1 MAFSLFPKQVSFYDD
16 FDKLAEVAIRASMYF
31 QEIVAA
37 GTFNEETV
45 SKMREIEHE
54 GDEITHGIFRKLN
67 QTFITPFDREDI
79 HALANE
85 MDSIIDMFNTMIN
98 RMRVYRLSGVNHDL
112 VQFSQVI
119 EKSVRAVAAAVA
131 SLRNSKKLQTALDY
145 CIEVNRLENVGDTMR
160 DTTLGKL
167 FDTSTDPIFIM
178 KWKEIYQ
185 DAETVLD
192 VCEDVSNVVES
203 IVIKQA

>member
-1 MAFSLFPKQVSFYDD
+1 MAFSLFPKQVSFFDE
-16 FDKLAEVAIRASMYF
+16 FDKLATVAIKAAEYF
-31 QEIVAA
+31 HEITMA
-37 GTFNEETV
+37 GTFNEETI

-54 GDEITHGIFRKLN
+54 GDEITHGIFRNLN

-79 HALANE
+79 HGLANE
-85 MDSIIDMFNTMIN
+85 LDSIIDMFNTMTN
-98 RMRVYRLSGVNHDL
+98 RLRVYRLSGVNDDL

-119 EKSVRAVAAAVA
+119 DKSVRAVAEAVHA
-131 SLRNSKKLQTALDY
+131 LRNSKKLQTALDH

-160 DTTLGKL
+160 DTMLGKL
-167 FDTSTDPIFIM
+167 FDNYTDPIFII

-192 VCEDVSNVVES
+192 VCEDVANVVES
-203 IVIKQA
+203 IVVKQG

>member
-1 MAFSLFPKQVSFYDD
+1 MALSLFPKQVSFFDE
-16 FDKLAEVAIRASMYF
+16 FDKLAAVAIRAAMYF
-31 QEIVAA
+31 QEIAAA
-37 GTFNEETV
+37 GTFNDETV

-54 GDEITHGIFRKLN
+54 GDEITHGIFHKLN

-85 MDSIIDMFNTMIN
+85 MDSIIDMFNTMTN
-98 RMRVYRLSGVNHDL
+98 RMRVYRLSGVNQDL
-112 VQFSQVI
+112 IQFSQVI